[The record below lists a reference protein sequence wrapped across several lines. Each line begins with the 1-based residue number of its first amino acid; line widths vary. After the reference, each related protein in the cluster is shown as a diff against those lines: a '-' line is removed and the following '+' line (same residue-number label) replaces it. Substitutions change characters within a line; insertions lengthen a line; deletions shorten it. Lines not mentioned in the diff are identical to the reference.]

1 MAFCSSCGVN
11 LSSGATF
18 CSGCGQPVASQ
29 AVGAPSTPVQPT
41 GPSEQTFFKGTD
53 VLVTNTRLVRGNE
66 TFAMSGVTSVSS
78 FTEVPSKK
86 GPIILIVIGALALLA
101 GGSQSSFGVAF
112 VGLVMIGLGVL
123 WFRSIKNVYHVRLV
137 TASGERDALSSRD
150 REYVGKIVGAISQA
164 IVHRG

>member
-1 MAFCSSCGVN
+1 MSFCSSCGTA
-11 LSSGATF
+11 LSDGSAF
-18 CSGCGQPVASQ
+18 CRSCGQSASG
-29 AVGAPSTPVQPT
+29 GADS
-41 GPSEQTFFKGTD
+41 GRSSEHTFFQGPD

-86 GPIILIVIGALALLA
+86 GPIILIAVGVLAVLSFKSSAAVGLIGIILLAL
-101 GGSQSSFGVAF
+101 G
-112 VGLVMIGLGVL
+112 IW
-123 WFRSIKNVYHVRLV
+123 WFRSIKNLFHVRLV

-150 REYVGKIVGAISQA
+150 GQYVGEIVGAVSQA